1 MLMTFN
7 NSKKLY
13 KKGMKVKSI
22 SSGEVYQVSKL
33 DIKVASDKEKNG
45 FWITHKGE

>member
-1 MLMTFN
+1 MLMTFS

-22 SSGEVYQVSKL
+22 ASGQVYQNGKA
-33 DIKVASDKEKNG
+33 DIKVASDKEKKG
-45 FWITHKGE
+45 FWISC